1 VRFRHTHVHRLR
13 RGERPRYGVAIGVA
27 VVLLVCLTGAGGPE
41 PAPFGFENV
50 SELAKKLASESFK
63 PRRVIPDFLRRLGYD
78 EYRDI
83 RFDTAQSLWKGAR
96 GNFQVQ
102 FMHPG
107 HLYEA
112 AVAVNTVDGSGVRP
126 VQFSPK
132 LFTYGGKIPVDKI
145 PADLGF
151 AGFQI
156 TYPLYSRAEFNH
168 VLVFAGASYFR
179 GVAKNQAFGLS
190 ARGLA
195 LDTGLPS
202 GEEFPFFREFWLEQP
217 SRDAQSMR
225 LYALLDSQSVTG
237 AYEFVVRPGDKTL
250 VDVRAR
256 LFERKRAKEVGLAPL
271 TSMFFY
277 GEDRPRPGRDWRPEV
292 HDSDGLLIQS
302 GTGEWI
308 WRPLVNPTQLGLSY
322 FDVENPRGFGLLQRD
337 RDFRHYEDLEARY
350 DSRPSTWITPLDN
363 WGPGQ
368 IKLVEIPTNREFN
381 DNIVAYWIPKTFPAA
396 GQPIDVRYRMHFQSE
411 DPLDPASGRATAT
424 RLGSGDTEG
433 TSRIVVD
440 FEGGKLKSLPETAG
454 VVASITVAKPGE
466 LIQQNVFKNP
476 VTGGWRVAFQLKPP
490 KDKPVELRAF
500 LQHGPDVITE
510 TWSYLFAP

>member
-168 VLVFAGASYFR
+168 VLVFAGAS
-179 GVAKNQAFGLS
+179 
-190 ARGLA
+190 
-195 LDTGLPS
+195 
-202 GEEFPFFREFWLEQP
+202 
-217 SRDAQSMR
+217 
-225 LYALLDSQSVTG
+225 
-237 AYEFVVRPGDKTL
+237 
-250 VDVRAR
+250 
-256 LFERKRAKEVGLAPL
+256 
-271 TSMFFY
+271 
-277 GEDRPRPGRDWRPEV
+277 
-292 HDSDGLLIQS
+292 
-302 GTGEWI
+302 
-308 WRPLVNPTQLGLSY
+308 
-322 FDVENPRGFGLLQRD
+322 
-337 RDFRHYEDLEARY
+337 
-350 DSRPSTWITPLDN
+350 
-363 WGPGQ
+363 
-368 IKLVEIPTNREFN
+368 
-381 DNIVAYWIPKTFPAA
+381 
-396 GQPIDVRYRMHFQSE
+396 
-411 DPLDPASGRATAT
+411 
-424 RLGSGDTEG
+424 
-433 TSRIVVD
+433 
-440 FEGGKLKSLPETAG
+440 
-454 VVASITVAKPGE
+454 
-466 LIQQNVFKNP
+466 
-476 VTGGWRVAFQLKPP
+476 
-490 KDKPVELRAF
+490 
-500 LQHGPDVITE
+500 
-510 TWSYLFAP
+510 